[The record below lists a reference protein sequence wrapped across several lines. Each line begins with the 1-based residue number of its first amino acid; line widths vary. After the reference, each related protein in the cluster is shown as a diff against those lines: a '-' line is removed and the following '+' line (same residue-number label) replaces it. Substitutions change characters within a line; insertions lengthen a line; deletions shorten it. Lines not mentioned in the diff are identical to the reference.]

1 MWGGRFVEGGI
12 PDDEVRGGAVES
24 FAESLLSFGR
34 ISKQAL
40 DRALEVHQQT
50 RAPLLLLLSRLGLIP
65 EAELAEEAARFADLP
80 LLDER
85 DAPDVPALGGRVS
98 PLFLHHKLVVPLREG
113 NDCLHVV
120 VADPFDLDVIDSLEF
135 LLGKPVQR
143 HVAPLAVVETLL
155 SRLYPQEAGGGHD
168 GEAIANGGLGDDV
181 ERLRD
186 QASEAPVVRL
196 VNQILLRAIESGA
209 SDIHMEAFDDRL
221 RVRYR
226 LDGLLSEAEPVP
238 RRLASVVVSR
248 IKIMA
253 KLNIAERRLPQDGRI
268 RFTAKG
274 RDVDI
279 RVSSTP
285 TIHGESLVLR
295 VLDRGGL
302 TLDLEAL
309 GFDVEV
315 AAPFRRLLSLPHGI
329 LLITGPTGSGK
340 TTTLYASLLGLNTPE
355 RKILTI
361 EDPVEYQLEGV
372 NQQQTLPQ
380 IGRTFAGALRS
391 FLRQD
396 PDVIMVGEI
405 RDLETAQVAVQAALT
420 GHLILST
427 LHTNDAASAVTRLLD
442 MGVEDYLITSTLS
455 GVLAQ
460 RLVRRLCTVCAQ
472 PYAPVHDL
480 LDRLG
485 MSEVSGCIFH
495 RPMGC
500 SACRGTGYQ
509 GRTMI
514 VELLEVGDELQRAIL
529 HRPEASEIRRL
540 ALAAGMRSMLSHGLT
555 KVLAGIT
562 SLDEVLRV
570 TKGG

>member
-1 MWGGRFVEGGI
+1 MEGGI
-12 PDDEVRGGAVES
+12 SGEETGAVHRSVEA
-24 FAESLLSFGR
+24 FTASLVLAGR
-34 ISKQAL
+34 ISEQAL
-40 DRALEVHQQT
+40 ERALDLHRQSCTPLV
-50 RAPLLLLLSRLGLIP
+50 LLLPRLGLIP
-65 EAELAEEAARFADLP
+65 EAELAEEAARFTALP

-85 DAPDVPALGGRVS
+85 DVPGDPVLDGRVS
-98 PLFLHHKLVVPLREG
+98 PPFLHHKLVVPLRDG
-113 NDCLHVV
+113 DDRLHVA
-120 VADPFDLDVIDSLEF
+120 VADPFDQDVTDSLGF

-143 HVAPLAVVETLL
+143 HVAPLTMVETLL
-155 SRLYPQEAGGGHD
+155 AHLYPQEADEGCD
-168 GEAIANGGLGDDV
+168 GEAPTDGGLGDDV

-186 QASEAPVVRL
+186 QASEAPVIRL
-196 VNQILLRAIESGA
+196 VNQIVLRAIETGA
-209 SDIHMEAFDDRL
+209 SDIHLEAFEDRL

-279 RVSSTP
+279 RVSSSP

-295 VLDRGGL
+295 VLDRSGL

-309 GFDVEV
+309 GFDAEV

-361 EDPVEYQLEGV
+361 EDPVEYQLEGI

-460 RLVRRLCTVCAQ
+460 RLVRQLCPACAL
-472 PYAPVHDL
+472 PYTPVRDL
-480 LDRLG
+480 LERLG
-485 MSEVSGCIFH
+485 LGDADGCVFH
-495 RPMGC
+495 RPVGC
-500 SACRGTGYQ
+500 PACRGTGYQ

-514 VELLEVGDELQRAIL
+514 VELLEVGNELQRAIL

-540 ALAAGMRSMLSHGLT
+540 ALAAGMRTMLSHGLT
-555 KVLAGIT
+555 KVRAGIT